1 MLKKLKTVFRCSVNK
16 AWSFPAHCF
25 QYKLISMGISALPLL
40 SKDSLHHEKLVLDT
54 SSPRRQSLKVAPSSV
69 SSTHLLS
76 SVESQCFHKEQK
88 LTNKKTRL
96 LTTQWCFHE
105 NQTPQ
110 KSHFT
115 YSTNPQKPV
124 RIKKKNLHHVA
135 RLHKKNKSGLE
146 KMWLTLKSYKT
157 DKKKTG
163 EELIAGWRLC
173 AFMLQ

>member
-1 MLKKLKTVFRCSVNK
+1 
-16 AWSFPAHCF
+16 
-25 QYKLISMGISALPLL
+25 MGISALLLLLLLL
-40 SKDSLHHEKLVLDT
+40 SEDSLHHEKLVLDT

-124 RIKKKNLHHVA
+124 RIKKNLHHVV
-135 RLHKKNKSGLE
+135 RLHKKIKSGLE
-146 KMWLTLKSYKT
+146 KMWLTLKNYKT

-173 AFMLQ
+173 AYMLQ

>member
-1 MLKKLKTVFRCSVNK
+1 
-16 AWSFPAHCF
+16 
-25 QYKLISMGISALPLL
+25 MGISALLLLLLLL
-40 SKDSLHHEKLVLDT
+40 SEDSLHHEKLVLDT

-124 RIKKKNLHHVA
+124 RIKKNLHHVV
-135 RLHKKNKSGLE
+135 RLHKKKQIRPGENVANVEKLQNRQEENRRGADSRLE
-146 KMWLTLKSYKT
+146 TVCIYAAVAK
-157 DKKKTG
+157 
-163 EELIAGWRLC
+163 
-173 AFMLQ
+173 